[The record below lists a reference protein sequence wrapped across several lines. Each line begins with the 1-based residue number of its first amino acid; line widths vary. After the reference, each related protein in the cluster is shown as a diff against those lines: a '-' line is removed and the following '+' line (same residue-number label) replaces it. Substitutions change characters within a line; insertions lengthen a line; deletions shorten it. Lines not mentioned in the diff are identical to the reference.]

1 MHSSSNS
8 IAVLKRYSLVPV
20 LLLVPL
26 LAFTASAA
34 SQTHIVD
41 ATVDVSKT
49 GAPISKY
56 IYGQFLEHG
65 GDIVNTGVWS
75 EMLVDR
81 KFFYPVAATA
91 PTPPPVIA
99 NSGGNPRFRRTPT
112 HWWAP
117 IGGADVVTMDTNS
130 PYAGDQSPLVKL
142 DSKVLHGLSQ
152 SGIAVR
158 KGNAYTGRIV
168 LAGSPGTLVK
178 VTLIWG
184 REASQR
190 QTVTIRPLVTAYRKF
205 SLRYTVPVNNDDA
218 TLEIT
223 GTGAGSFHVGAVS
236 LMPAD
241 NIEGF
246 RPDVIAALKQLRFGV
261 LRFPGGNFASAYEWR
276 YGIGDI
282 DKRPPIFDPVWHAVQ
297 PNDVGTD
304 EFLTLCR
311 LLGVDPYITVN
322 AGFSDAWSARELVE
336 YTNGATTTRMGKWR
350 AENGHPESYHVKFW
364 GIGNEPWGDYQ
375 MGAMSLP
382 QFELK
387 HNLFAKEM
395 HKVDPSIKLIA
406 GGAMPD
412 VMEGADQARR
422 INGQYVPDYLSAA
435 DWTGQMLLD
444 CLDNIDMVSEHYY
457 ASGTQHTDMKLQ
469 KKVPIDPPLSL
480 IEWERAPAV
489 QVRAKYEHYQEYL
502 KRIPALR
509 AKPVPIAI
517 DEWAYFGGDRDSYKV
532 VPAYAGA
539 FHEMFRHSDVFQMG
553 AFTFATAM
561 MSSNPSE
568 AILNPTG
575 MLFKMYRDHFGT
587 IPVEVTGDS
596 PQPKPTFPAGG
607 DQPTVNPGSD
617 TYPLDVSAA
626 LSEDR
631 KTLTIAVLN
640 PSDSEQSIKLA
651 INGAKLASVGKR
663 WRMAPDSIDATIQVD
678 KKPEVQVEE
687 ESLGAL
693 PETVTVR
700 PFSVNIAMD
709 VGDHDGLRFD
719 ATKLHNI
726 LDNYGIANSFEIYSG
741 THTSAVA
748 DRFQNHV
755 LPFFSKNLCF
765 TTECP

>member
-1 MHSSSNS
+1 MKHPSLRS
-8 IAVLKRYSLVPV
+8 AVCLLSV
-20 LLLVPL
+20 LPCI
-26 LAFTASAA
+26 ASAQSHTVNA
-34 SQTHIVD
+34 TID
-41 ATVDVSKT
+41 ASKT
-49 GAPISKY
+49 GAAISKH

-81 KFFYPVAATA
+81 KFFYPVAASA
-91 PTPPPVIA
+91 PTPPKVVENA
-99 NSGGNPRFRRTPT
+99 GGNPRFRRTPT
-112 HWWAP
+112 RWWAP
-117 IGGADVVTMDTNS
+117 FGADSVITMDTKS
-130 PYAGDQSPLVKL
+130 PYTGDQTPLIKL
-142 DSKVLHGLSQ
+142 DAKKAHGFSQ

-158 KGNAYTGRIV
+158 KGRAYTGRIV
-168 LAGSPGTLVK
+168 LAGSPGAAVK

-184 REASQR
+184 KEAADR
-190 QTVTIRPLVTAYRKF
+190 QTVTIPALGAGYRKF
-205 SLRYTVPVNNDDA
+205 PLRYSAGADTDNA
-218 TLEIT
+218 TLAIT
-223 GTGAGSFHVGAVS
+223 GTGTASLHVGAVS

-241 NIEGF
+241 NMDGF
-246 RPDVIAALKQLRFGV
+246 RHEVIAALKQLRFGV
-261 LRFPGGNFASAYEWR
+261 LRFPGGNFVSSYEWR
-276 YGIGDI
+276 YGVGDI

-322 AGFSDAWSARELVE
+322 AGFGDAWSARELVE
-336 YTNGATTTRMGKWR
+336 YANGAGTTPMGKWR
-350 AENGHPESYHVKFW
+350 AANGHPAPYRVKFW

-375 MGAMSLP
+375 MGSMSLP

-387 HNLFAKEM
+387 HNVFAKEM
-395 HKVDPSIKLIA
+395 RKVDPSIKLIA

-422 INGQYVPDYLSAA
+422 INGQYVPEYLSAA
-435 DWTGQMLLD
+435 DWSGQLLLN
-444 CLDNIDMVSEHYY
+444 CLDNIDMLSEHYY

-517 DEWAYFGGDRDSYKV
+517 DEWAYFGGNRDSYKV
-532 VPAYAGA
+532 VPAYAWA
-539 FHEMFRHSDVFQMG
+539 FHEMFRHSDIFQMG

-561 MSSNPSE
+561 MSSNRTD

-575 MLFKMYRDHFGT
+575 LLFKMYSDHFGT

-596 PQPKPTFPAGG
+596 PQPKPAFPAGG
-607 DQPTVNPGSD
+607 DQPAVNPGSD

-631 KTLTIAVLN
+631 KTLAIAVLN
-640 PSDSEQSIKLA
+640 PSDSEQSIKIA
-651 INGAKLASVGKR
+651 VNGAKLAGTGKL
-663 WRMAPDSIDATIQVD
+663 WRMAPDSIEATVQLN
-678 KKPEVQVEE
+678 KKPEVNVEE
-687 ESLGAL
+687 HSLGAL
-693 PETVTVR
+693 PDTITVR
-700 PFSVNIAMD
+700 PFSVNI
-709 VGDHDGLRFD
+709 
-719 ATKLHNI
+719 
-726 LDNYGIANSFEIYSG
+726 YSYP
-741 THTSAVA
+741 V
-748 DRFQNHV
+748 Q
-755 LPFFSKNLCF
+755 
-765 TTECP
+765 